1 MSLHPKK
8 CKFHQTKIEYLGVI
22 LLQDSI
28 EADPTKIK
36 GITDWPE
43 PHDRREVQQFLGFC
57 NFYRR
62 FIPGFAK
69 VTKPL
74 TELIGKK
81 KWKWKD
87 EKKDAFNKLKNKM
100 MNPPILAIPNNKR
113 KMWLETDASGYAIG
127 EVLSQQQED
136 NFWKPIAYLSRAM
149 NETERNYEIYEQEL
163 LAIMEG
169 LKQWR
174 QYLIESD

>member
-1 MSLHPKK
+1 
-8 CKFHQTKIEYLGVI
+8 
-22 LLQDSI
+22 
-28 EADPTKIK
+28 
-36 GITDWPE
+36 
-43 PHDRREVQQFLGFC
+43 
-57 NFYRR
+57 
-62 FIPGFAK
+62 
-69 VTKPL
+69 
-74 TELIGKK
+74 
-81 KWKWKD
+81 
-87 EKKDAFNKLKNKM
+87 M

-169 LKQWR
+169 LKQWQ